1 MANTNSLQES
11 ATLGSAT
18 PRDAGGLLRATRE
31 RISAGDEPAQAAA
44 WRVLRRAL
52 RKRMANTK
60 GAHPPNPSPAVDLFL
75 YPQAAKSFLD
85 GLEREDDL
93 LRNVLGL
100 GELNLR

>member
-44 WRVLRRAL
+44 WRVLRRQDADAGPPEKDGQH
-52 RKRMANTK
+52 KR
-60 GAHPPNPSPAVDLFL
+60 GPSAQPLTC
-75 YPQAAKSFLD
+75 S
-85 GLEREDDL
+85 
-93 LRNVLGL
+93 
-100 GELNLR
+100 